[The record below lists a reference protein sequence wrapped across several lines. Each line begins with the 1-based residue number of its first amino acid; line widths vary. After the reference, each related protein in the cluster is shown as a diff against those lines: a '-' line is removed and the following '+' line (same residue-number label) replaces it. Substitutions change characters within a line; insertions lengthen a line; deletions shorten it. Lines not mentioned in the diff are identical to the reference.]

1 MKFTEIEAPG
11 LFLLGIELLDSA
23 GLDLYQTLER
33 QLKPLFGED
42 WFAKSLVRNS
52 EDKELAPRDLS
63 VLLVQI
69 EIRNNQNFRLAIQKE
84 YHAGRP
90 LIKSDFESYRDLRIT
105 RNEWFHRTISPITT
119 DELHDLTSTIL
130 QIFPLNTQV
139 SLKSTKINEILS
151 RDTYTPDELLNA
163 SGFVGT
169 YVKQL
174 REIQEIRNQEQELEE
189 AMLEAHIENE
199 SAIMEELIMEE
210 MERERNSQS
219 FKHSIGDPYT
229 GSLLPQKY
237 TLKLDGSI
245 IDRREGLE
253 LRKKLGDKAIEI
265 GKYLLDNHP
274 TGGRLRL
281 SSDGTVVGY
290 QDEEWIVIG
299 SIDLENWFETS

>member
-1 MKFTEIEAPG
+1 MKFTEVEAPG

-23 GLDLYQTLER
+23 GLELYQTLER

-42 WFAKSLVRNS
+42 WFAKSLVRNT

-84 YHAGRP
+84 YHAGKP

-130 QIFPLNTQV
+130 QIFPINTQV
-139 SLKSTKINEILS
+139 SIKSTKINEILS
-151 RDTYTPDELLNA
+151 RDAYTPDELLNA
-163 SGFVGT
+163 SSFVGT

-174 REIQEIRNQEQELEE
+174 RKYQEIRKQEQELEE
-189 AMLEAHIENE
+189 VMVEAHIENE
-199 SAIMEELIMEE
+199 SAIMKEIMVEEVKQEQ
-210 MERERNSQS
+210 NSQS

-229 GSLLPQKY
+229 GSLLPHKY

-265 GKYLLDNHP
+265 GKYLLVNHP

-281 SSDGTVVGY
+281 SSDGIVVGY
-290 QDEEWIVIG
+290 RDEEWIVIG

>member
-1 MKFTEIEAPG
+1 MKFTEIDEPG

-23 GLDLYQTLER
+23 GLALYQTLER
-33 QLKPLFGED
+33 QLKPLFGDD
-42 WFAKSLVRNS
+42 WFAIALVRNP

-84 YHAGRP
+84 YNAGKP

-130 QIFPLNTQV
+130 QIFPDTTQV
-139 SLKSTKINEILS
+139 SIKSRKINEILQKEHFS
-151 RDTYTPDELLNA
+151 PDELLQT
-163 SGFVGT
+163 SGYVGA
-169 YVKQL
+169 YVTQL
-174 REIQEIRNQEQELEE
+174 NEIQELRKQEQELEE
-189 AMLEAHIENE
+189 VMLEAHIASET
-199 SAIMEELIMEE
+199 AIMEVLMKEE
-210 MERERNSQS
+210 MEIKVLSES
-219 FKHSIGDPYT
+219 FKHSVGDPYT
-229 GSLLPQKY
+229 GSLMPHKY

-245 IDRREGLE
+245 IDRREKLE
-253 LRKKLGDKAIEI
+253 LVKIIGDKAKEI
-265 GKYLLDNHP
+265 GKSLLENHP

-290 QDEEWIVIG
+290 QNEEWIVIG
-299 SIDLENWFETS
+299 IVDLKNWFKI